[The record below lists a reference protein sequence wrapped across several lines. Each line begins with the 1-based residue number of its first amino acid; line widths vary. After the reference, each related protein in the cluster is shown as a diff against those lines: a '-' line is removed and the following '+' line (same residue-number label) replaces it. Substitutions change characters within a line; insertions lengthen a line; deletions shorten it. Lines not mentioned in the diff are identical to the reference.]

1 MIAHII
7 LSKRALSELD
17 KIYEYY
23 EKAEEGLGSKFL
35 KKLYKKYNQLSFFPN
50 SGVEKKRTYRESYL
64 EVFPYAVIYRFNSKQ
79 NEIFITSIFHFRR
92 NPSKKYKK

>member
-1 MIAHII
+1 MFDII

-23 EKAEEGLGSKFL
+23 EKAEQGLGNNFL
-35 KKLYKKYNQLSFFPN
+35 KKLYKKYKQLSAFPN

-64 EVFPYAVIYRFNSKQ
+64 EVFPYAVVYRLNSKQ
-79 NEIFITSIFHFRR
+79 NEIFITSIFHFKR
-92 NPSKKYKK
+92 NPKKKYK